1 MLYCSSEC
9 GSISIIQLRIIYC
22 NTHVYT
28 FHVCLCLLAP
38 TFVRN
43 STYLFKCSFQIY
55 QKGIEVFIRSSKVWF
70 KTTWCAKG
78 PVTRCNFSCNLQR
91 YSTLSTY
98 KIGKYTFPSHFAN
111 IFLTYQTFVTNLHLL
126 RVELRCKLPGKL
138 HRVTGPLEHHVVLNH
153 SFELLINTTM
163 LFSYF
168 WKEHFN
174 KLVELQTNVSE
185 IKHKHKRNVCTCVVQ

>member
-28 FHVCLCLLAP
+28 FHVCWWCLAL
-38 TFVRN
+38 TFGRN
-43 STYLFKCSFQIY
+43 SNYLLKCSFQIH
-55 QKGIEVFIRSSKVWF
+55 QKSIVVFIRSLKIWF

-91 YSTLSTY
+91 YSTLGRY
-98 KIGKYTFPSHFAN
+98 KTGKYTFPSQFAN

-126 RVELRCKLPGKL
+126 RVELAFL
-138 HRVTGPLEHHVVLNH
+138 
-153 SFELLINTTM
+153 TTAKICR
-163 LFSYF
+163 F
-168 WKEHFN
+168 WG
-174 KLVELQTNVSE
+174 T
-185 IKHKHKRNVCTCVVQ
+185 VCPR

>member
-1 MLYCSSEC
+1 M
-9 GSISIIQLRIIYC
+9 
-22 NTHVYT
+22 
-28 FHVCLCLLAP
+28 CLCLLAL

-43 STYLFKCSFQIY
+43 STYLLKCSFQIY
-55 QKGIEVFIRSSKVWF
+55 QKSIVVFIRSSKVWF

-78 PVTRCNFSCNLQR
+78 PVTRWNFSCNLQR
-91 YSTLSTY
+91 YSTLGRC
-98 KIGKYTFPSHFAN
+98 KIGKYTFPSQFAN
-111 IFLTYQTFVTNLHLL
+111 IFLTYQTFVANLHLL

-138 HRVTGPLEHHVVLNH
+138 HRVTGPLGHHIVLNH

-168 WKEHFN
+168 WNEHFN

-185 IKHKHKRNVCTCVVQ
+185 IKHKHKRNVCTCVLQ